1 MREHK
6 YRVWDKVTSSLCVS
20 IRDAEQIKED
30 KKYIFYSGIFNSA
43 PFTETSGWI
52 QYEGS
57 RQRYH
62 DLIVEESTGLKDKN
76 GKEIYE
82 GDRVSGYYSI
92 CDNEG
97 TFKSN
102 IVFDEG
108 GFCFEKVDGDW
119 SPNMNEGYCSDIE
132 VIGNINENPELL
144 TGKSNE

>member
-1 MREHK
+1 MRELKFRAWVHSESRYEYSENPPSFSFWK
-6 YRVWDKVTSSLCVS
+6 FIGYDE
-20 IRDAEQIKED
+20 RDLKTIEQ
-30 KKYIFYSGIFNSA
+30 YA
-43 PFTETSGWI
+43 
-52 QYEGS
+52 
-57 RQRYH
+57 
-62 DLIVEESTGLKDKN
+62 GLKDKN

-92 CDNEG
+92 GDNEG

>member
-1 MREHK
+1 VGFSNIQYLTLGRDKMRELKFRAWVHSESRYEYSENPPSFSFWK
-6 YRVWDKVTSSLCVS
+6 FIGYDE
-20 IRDAEQIKED
+20 RDLKTIEQ
-30 KKYIFYSGIFNSA
+30 YA
-43 PFTETSGWI
+43 
-52 QYEGS
+52 
-57 RQRYH
+57 
-62 DLIVEESTGLKDKN
+62 GLKDKN

-92 CDNEG
+92 GDNEG

>member
-1 MREHK
+1 MRELKFRAWVHSESRYEYSENPPSFSFWK
-6 YRVWDKVTSSLCVS
+6 FIGYDE
-20 IRDAEQIKED
+20 RDLKTIEQ
-30 KKYIFYSGIFNSA
+30 YA
-43 PFTETSGWI
+43 
-52 QYEGS
+52 
-57 RQRYH
+57 
-62 DLIVEESTGLKDKN
+62 GLKDKN

-92 CDNEG
+92 GDNEG

-144 TGKSNE
+144 Q